1 MLKKKEKQHIAAN
14 EKAITLIALVVTII
28 VLLILAGISLNYVL
42 GNNGIIT
49 KAEGAKT
56 ETEIADEKEKINLSA
71 MTAQTSSDKG
81 TISRK
86 DLDAELKNQ
95 FGEDYI
101 LEPDDDAE
109 EYEIT
114 CKKSGRKYIIKSG
127 IKKEEL
133 TKELNDYNTKFTSSP
148 SGWTNGNVK
157 VSVKT
162 TVKSYTLQTSKDGKN
177 WDEVSE
183 QTFTANGTMYVRL
196 WDGKASVSEMTYK
209 VANIDKSTPKVSAT
223 AINTNSIKISASDS
237 GSGITGYAVTTSSTK
252 PVNFTG
258 ITNTKSFEN
267 SISKLTHNTTYYVW
281 IKDEAGNTSQYSLKT
296 PELQAGS
303 LELSKAMPQ
312 TSEASDVANNIGSY
326 IGSTVTNYTPNGG
339 DKNVGW
345 KIFYAGKSDA
355 GDSSEADHIYLI
367 ADDCIDIKNSAG
379 EYNTP
384 VSANGNQVNIFND
397 APKCAA
403 LMTIKNESSEYSR
416 ESSLAKNWI
425 TKDYGNSAIK
435 YMIDTERWSNL
446 YGSEYAE
453 YAIASPPVE
462 MYVKSWNSNS
472 QYKKLSYK
480 SYNYDYGY
488 TKGWGMEI
496 NGHVSQPIEFI
507 NTTAGYNDTLYFPSV
522 AEGVRNSC
530 YGYWLIDQSINASLA
545 PCNWT
550 VVSITKEGERQLLLG
565 SSGTNTLGIRP
576 VVCLNTNVRLQAD
589 GMDSDGKAKY
599 KIVKASNEET
609 TSQVYSN
616 GEWSSQN
623 VYATLVSG
631 TTGSG
636 ISTSYESIAGSA
648 QNVTAGTTNTSEIQ
662 TDGITTL
669 RVKATDGTNTVYSN
683 NYTVKIDKTS
693 PTPGTLAMKLNS
705 STGEEYTSGATNNN
719 IYIQLNNGNDS
730 TSGQKSNV
738 YKLKGVTESENLTET
753 TIITNKGTTVAIV
766 TTVDNAGNTATRTYN
781 ITKQLPKLAT
791 PELTAD
797 GYSKL
802 TWDRVENATKYVVQS
817 IIETVDVEKDKT
829 SYDAYSMRKN
839 LLDKGADTFS
849 ALVRIK
855 AVGDG
860 INYEDS
866 NWSEAVWL
874 YECLSGE
881 TEIDIYDEEKK
892 KRRKKKLKDLK
903 TGDKVVSFNTETKK
917 WEIDEVLN
925 DDMHEVKFELSYDIW
940 TFSDGTQVTT
950 VKKHE
955 FYNVSQGKL
964 MYIDEWNMGDKIY
977 KEDGTTPSLVKHE
990 QVQEPIRHY
999 TLMTKN
1005 HNYIANGCLSGTRE
1019 MKKIK
1024 VEDLKPVDID

>member
-1 MLKKKEKQHIAAN
+1 MTKKEN
-14 EKAITLIALVVTII
+14 GITIIALIVTIV
-28 VLLILAGISLNYVL
+28 VLLILAGVSISLVINR
-42 GNNGIIT
+42 NGIIS
-49 KAEGAKT
+49 KARIAKQ

-71 MTAQTSSDKG
+71 LAAQANNEDAVIRRNDFDK
-81 TISRK
+81 
-86 DLDAELKNQ
+86 ELKKFFN
-95 FGEDYI
+95 EDYT
-101 LEPDDDAE
+101 LEPDSDAE
-109 EYEIT
+109 EYEVT
-114 CKKSGRKYIIKSG
+114 CKKSGRKYTIKSG
-127 IKKEEL
+127 ITKKNPDY
-133 TKELNDYNTKFTSSP
+133 KLNNNNTTFSSSP
-148 SGWTNGNVK
+148 SGWTNGDVIVN
-157 VSVKT
+157 VKT
-162 TVKSYTLQTSKDGKN
+162 TIQEYTLQTSKDGKN
-177 WDEVSE
+177 WNDSNE
-183 QTFTANGTMYVRL
+183 QAFSTNGIMYARL
-196 WDGKASVSEMTYK
+196 WNGSESVSELQYEIN
-209 VANIDKSTPKVSAT
+209 NIDKSTPEVSAT

-237 GSGITGYAVTTSSTK
+237 ESGIIGYAVTTSSTK
-252 PVNFTG
+252 PENFTG
-258 ITNTKSFEN
+258 VTNTKSFEN
-267 SISKLTHNTTYYVW
+267 SISKLAHNTTYYVW

-296 PELQAGS
+296 PELKAGS
-303 LELSKAMPQ
+303 LKLSKAMTQ
-312 TSEASDVANNIGSY
+312 ISDASDVANNIGSY

-355 GDSSEADHIYLI
+355 GDSSENDHIYLI
-367 ADDCIDIKNSAG
+367 ADDYIDIKNSAG

-384 VSANGNQVNIFND
+384 SANGSVD
-397 APKCAA
+397 ALVDSPKCAA
-403 LMTIKNESSEYSR
+403 LATIQKSGYSGDN
-416 ESSLAKNWI
+416 SLAKNWL
-425 TKDYGNSAIK
+425 KEDYGSSPIK
-435 YMIDTERWSNL
+435 YMLDTEGWSSL
-446 YGSEYAE
+446 YGNEYAE
-453 YAIASPPVE
+453 YAIAGPTVE
-462 MYVKSWNSNS
+462 MFAKSWNSNDG
-472 QYKKLSYK
+472 YPKLSY
-480 SYNYDYGY
+480 SYDEYGY
-488 TKGWGMEI
+488 SMDNIKSTD
-496 NGHVSQPIEFI
+496 
-507 NTTAGYNDTLYFPSV
+507 TGYSDKLYFQSI
-522 AEGVRNSC
+522 EEEVRNSC
-530 YGYWLIDQSINASLA
+530 NGYWIIGQSRWWATVPVGISISNKNGDHSVDLYALYGLNSL
-545 PCNWT
+545 
-550 VVSITKEGERQLLLG
+550 GF
-565 SSGTNTLGIRP
+565 RP
-576 VVCLNTNVRLQAD
+576 VVCLNTKVKLQAD

-599 KIVKASNEET
+599 KIVEASNEET
-609 TSQVYSN
+609 TVQAYTN

-662 TDGITTL
+662 TDGTTTL
-669 RVKATDGTNTVYSN
+669 RVKTTDGTNTVYSN
-683 NYTVKIDKTS
+683 NYNVKIDKTS
-693 PTPGTLAMKLNS
+693 PTPGTLEMKLNS

-719 IYIQLNNGNDS
+719 IYIKLNNGSDS

-791 PELTAD
+791 PKLTAD

-817 IIETVDVEKDKT
+817 IVETVEVGKDKT
-829 SYDAYSMRKN
+829 SYDALTMRRN
-839 LLDKGADTFS
+839 LLNKGVETFS
-849 ALVRIK
+849 EIVRIK

-866 NWSEAVWL
+866 NWSNDVRL
-874 YECLSGE
+874 MECLSGE

-903 TGDKVVSFNTETKK
+903 VGDKVISFNTETKK

-940 TFSDGTQVTT
+940 TFSDGTQITT

-955 FYNVSQGKL
+955 FYNVSQEKL

-977 KEDGTTPSLVKHE
+977 KEDGTTPSLIKHE
-990 QVQEPIRHY
+990 KVQEPIRHY
-999 TLMTKN
+999 TLMNHN

-1019 MKKIK
+1019 MRKIK

>member
-1 MLKKKEKQHIAAN
+1 MTNKKERG
-14 EKAITLIALVVTII
+14 ITIIALVITIV
-28 VLLILAGISLNYVL
+28 VLLILAGVSISL
-42 GNNGIIT
+42 IINRNEIIS
-49 KAEGAKT
+49 KAEVAKQ

-71 MTAQTSSDKG
+71 VAAQANNEEAVIRRNDFDK
-81 TISRK
+81 
-86 DLDAELKNQ
+86 ELKKFFN
-95 FGEDYI
+95 EDYT
-101 LEPDDDAE
+101 LEPDSDAE
-109 EYEIT
+109 EYEVT
-114 CKKSGRKYIIKSG
+114 FKKSGRKYTIKSG
-127 IKKEEL
+127 ITKEEL
-133 TKELNDYNTKFTSSP
+133 NPELNNNNTTFSSSP
-148 SGWTNGNVK
+148 SGWTNGNVI
-157 VSVKT
+157 VNVKT
-162 TVKSYTLQTSKDGKN
+162 TIQEYTLQTSKDGKN
-177 WDEVSE
+177 WNDSNE
-183 QTFTANGTMYVRL
+183 QAFSTNGIMYARL
-196 WDGKASVSEMTYK
+196 WNGSESVSELQYE
-209 VANIDKSTPKVSAT
+209 VNNIDKSTPKVSAT

-237 GSGITGYAVTTSSTK
+237 ESGIIGYAVTTSSTK
-252 PVNFTG
+252 PENFTG
-258 ITNTKSFEN
+258 VTNTKSFEN

-281 IKDEAGNTSQYSLKT
+281 IKDKAGNTSQYSLKT
-296 PELQAGS
+296 PELKAGS
-303 LELSKAMPQ
+303 LKLSKATPQ
-312 TSEASDVANNIGSY
+312 TSDASDVANNIGSY

-355 GDSSEADHIYLI
+355 GDSSETDHIYLI

-384 VSANGNQVNIFND
+384 VSANGNQVDIFND
-397 APKCAA
+397 APKCAS
-403 LMTIKNESSEYSR
+403 LMSIKNESSEYSR
-416 ESSLAKNWI
+416 ENSLAKNWI
-425 TKDYGNSAIK
+425 TKDYDNSAIN
-435 YMIDTERWSNL
+435 YMIDAERWSNL
-446 YGSEYAE
+446 YGSKYAE

-462 MYVKSWNSNS
+462 MYIKSWNSNPK
-472 QYKKLSYK
+472 YEKLSYD
-480 SYNYDYGY
+480 SFYYDYSY
-488 TKGWGMEI
+488 TKGWGMSI

-565 SSGTNTLGIRP
+565 APGANTLGIRP
-576 VVCLNTNVRLQAD
+576 IVCLNTNVRLQTD

-599 KIVKASNEET
+599 KIVEASNEET
-609 TSQVYSN
+609 TVQAYTN

-636 ISTSYESIAGSA
+636 ISTSYESVADSA

-662 TDGITTL
+662 REGTTIL
-669 RVKATDGTNTVYSN
+669 RVKTTDGTNTVYSN
-683 NYTVKIDKTS
+683 NYNVKIDKTS

-705 STGEEYTSGATNNN
+705 STGEEYISGATNNN
-719 IYIQLNNGNDS
+719 IYIKLNNGSDS

-791 PELTAD
+791 PKLTAD

-817 IIETVDVEKDKT
+817 IIETVEVEKDKT
-829 SYDAYSMRKN
+829 SYDALTMRKN
-839 LLDKGADTFS
+839 LLNKGADTFS

-903 TGDKVVSFNTETKK
+903 VGDKVISFNTETKK

-940 TFSDGTQVTT
+940 TFSDGTQITT
-950 VKKHE
+950 VKRHE
-955 FYNVSQGKL
+955 FYNVSQEKL

-977 KEDGTTPSLVKHE
+977 KEDGTTPSLIKHE

-999 TLMTKN
+999 TLMNHN

-1019 MKKIK
+1019 MRKIK

>member
-1 MLKKKEKQHIAAN
+1 MTKKEN
-14 EKAITLIALVVTII
+14 GITIIALIVTIV
-28 VLLILAGISLNYVL
+28 VLLILAGVSISLIIKR
-42 GNNGIIT
+42 NGIIS
-49 KAEGAKT
+49 KAEVAKQ

-71 MTAQTSSDKG
+71 LAAQANNKDAVIRRNDFDK
-81 TISRK
+81 
-86 DLDAELKNQ
+86 ELKKFFN
-95 FGEDYI
+95 EDYT
-101 LEPDDDAE
+101 LEPDSDAE
-109 EYEIT
+109 EYEVT
-114 CKKSGRKYIIKSG
+114 CKKSGRKYTIKSG
-127 IKKEEL
+127 ITKKNSDY
-133 TKELNDYNTKFTSSP
+133 ELNNNNTTFSLSP
-148 SGWTNGNVK
+148 SGWTKGNVI
-157 VSVKT
+157 VNVKT
-162 TVKSYTLQTSKDGKN
+162 TIQEYTLQTSKDGKN
-177 WDEVSE
+177 WNDSKE
-183 QTFTANGTMYVRL
+183 QVFSTNGIMYARL
-196 WDGKASVSEMTYK
+196 WNGSESVSELQYEVK
-209 VANIDKSTPKVSAT
+209 NIDKNNPKVSAT

-237 GSGITGYAVTTSSTK
+237 ESGIIGYAVTTSSTK
-252 PVNFTG
+252 PEKFTG
-258 ITNTKSFEN
+258 VTNTKSFEN
-267 SISKLTHNTTYYVW
+267 STSKLTHNTTYYVW

-296 PELQAGS
+296 PELKAGS
-303 LELSKAMPQ
+303 LKLSKATTQ
-312 TSEASDVANNIGSY
+312 TSDASDVVNNIGSY

-355 GDSSEADHIYLI
+355 GDSSENDHIYLI

-384 VSANGNQVNIFND
+384 VSANGNQVD
-397 APKCAA
+397 ALVDSPKCAA
-403 LMTIKNESSEYSR
+403 LATIQKSGYSSYN
-416 ESSLAKNWI
+416 SLAKNWLK
-425 TKDYGNSAIK
+425 KDYDSSPIK
-435 YMIDTERWSNL
+435 YMLDTEGWSSL
-446 YGSEYAE
+446 YGNEYAE
-453 YAIASPPVE
+453 YAIAGPTVE
-462 MYVKSWNSNS
+462 MFAKSWNSNDG
-472 QYKKLSYK
+472 YPKLSY
-480 SYNYDYGY
+480 SYDNYGY
-488 TKGWGMEI
+488 SMDNIKSTD
-496 NGHVSQPIEFI
+496 
-507 NTTAGYNDTLYFPSV
+507 TGYSDRLYFQSI
-522 AEGVRNSC
+522 EEEVRNSC
-530 YGYWLIDQSINASLA
+530 EGYWIIGQGCWWATVPVGINISNKNGDHSVNLSVSYGLNSI
-545 PCNWT
+545 
-550 VVSITKEGERQLLLG
+550 GF
-565 SSGTNTLGIRP
+565 RP
-576 VVCLNTNVRLQAD
+576 IVCLNTNVRLQTD

-599 KIVKASNEET
+599 KIVEATNEET
-609 TSQVYSN
+609 TVQAYTN

-636 ISTSYESIAGSA
+636 ISTSYESIADSA

-662 TDGITTL
+662 REGTTILRVKTTDGI
-669 RVKATDGTNTVYSN
+669 NTVYSN
-683 NYTVKIDKTS
+683 NYNVKIDKTS

-719 IYIQLNNGNDS
+719 IYIKLNNGSDS
-730 TSGQKSNV
+730 TSGQRSNV

-753 TIITNKGTTVAIV
+753 SIITNKGTTVAIV

-791 PELTAD
+791 PKLTAD

-817 IIETVDVEKDKT
+817 IIETVEVEKDKT
-829 SYDAYSMRKN
+829 SYDALTMRKN
-839 LLDKGADTFS
+839 LLNKGADTFS

-866 NWSEAVWL
+866 NWSESVWL

-903 TGDKVVSFNTETKK
+903 VGDKVISFNTETKK

-940 TFSDGTQVTT
+940 TFSDGTQITT

-955 FYNVSQGKL
+955 FYNVSQEKL

-977 KEDGTTPSLVKHE
+977 KEDGTTPSLIKHE

-999 TLMTKN
+999 TLMNHN

-1019 MKKIK
+1019 MRKIK

>member
-1 MLKKKEKQHIAAN
+1 MTKKESG
-14 EKAITLIALVVTII
+14 ITIIALIVTIV
-28 VLLILAGISLNYVL
+28 VLLILAGVSISLIIKR
-42 GNNGIIT
+42 NGIIS
-49 KAEGAKT
+49 KAEVAKQ

-71 MTAQTSSDKG
+71 LAAQANNEDAVIRRNDFDK
-81 TISRK
+81 
-86 DLDAELKNQ
+86 ELKKFFN
-95 FGEDYI
+95 EDYT
-101 LEPDDDAE
+101 LEPDSDSE
-109 EYEIT
+109 EYEVT
-114 CKKSGRKYIIKSG
+114 FKKSGRKYTIKSG
-127 IKKEEL
+127 ITKKNPDY
-133 TKELNDYNTKFTSSP
+133 ELNNNNTTFSSSP
-148 SGWTNGNVK
+148 SGWTNGNVI
-157 VSVKT
+157 VNVKT
-162 TVKSYTLQTSKDGKN
+162 TIQEYTLQTSKDGKN
-177 WDEVSE
+177 WNDSKE
-183 QTFTANGTMYVRL
+183 QVFSTNGIMYARL
-196 WDGKASVSEMTYK
+196 WNGSESVSELQYE
-209 VANIDKSTPKVSAT
+209 VNNIDKSTPEVSAT

-237 GSGITGYAVTTSSTK
+237 ESGIIGYAVTTSSTK
-252 PVNFTG
+252 PENFTG
-258 ITNTKSFEN
+258 VTNTKSFEN

-296 PELQAGS
+296 PELKAGS
-303 LELSKAMPQ
+303 LKLSKAMTQ
-312 TSEASDVANNIGSY
+312 KSDASDVANNIGSY

-355 GDSSEADHIYLI
+355 GDSSENDHIYLI

-384 VSANGNQVNIFND
+384 VSANGNQVDIFND

-403 LMTIKNESSEYSR
+403 FMSIKNGGSGYSR
-416 ESSLAKNWI
+416 ENSLAKNWI
-425 TKDYGNSAIK
+425 TKDYAIN

-446 YGSEYAE
+446 YGSKYAE

-462 MYVKSWNSNS
+462 MYIKSWNSNPK
-472 QYKKLSYK
+472 YEKLSYD
-480 SYNYDYGY
+480 SYYYDYSY
-488 TKGWGMEI
+488 AKGWAMTI
-496 NGHVSQPIEFI
+496 NGHISEPIEFI

-522 AEGVRNSC
+522 ADGVRNSC

-550 VVSITKEGERQLLLG
+550 VVSITKEGKRQLLLG

-576 VVCLNTNVRLQAD
+576 VVCLSTNVRLQAD

-599 KIVKASNEET
+599 KIVEASNEET
-609 TSQVYSN
+609 TVQAYTN

-636 ISTSYESIAGSA
+636 ISTSYESIADSA

-662 TDGITTL
+662 TDGTTTL
-669 RVKATDGTNTVYSN
+669 RVKTTDGTNTVYSN

-719 IYIQLNNGNDS
+719 IYIQLNNGGDS
-730 TSGQKSNV
+730 TSGQRSNV

-791 PELTAD
+791 PKLTAD

-817 IIETVDVEKDKT
+817 IIETVEVEKDKT
-829 SYDAYSMRKN
+829 SYDALTMRRN
-839 LLDKGADTFS
+839 LLDKGVNNFNTI
-849 ALVRIK
+849 VRIK

-866 NWSEAVWL
+866 NWSESVWL

-903 TGDKVVSFNTETKK
+903 VGDKVISFNTETKK

-940 TFSDGTQVTT
+940 TFSDGTQITT

-955 FYNVSQGKL
+955 FYNVSQEKL

-977 KEDGTTPSLVKHE
+977 KEDGTTPSLVKHK
-990 QVQEPIRHY
+990 QIQEPIRHY

-1024 VEDLKPVDID
+1024 VKDLKPVDID